1 MTETF
6 ASLFDHKAL
15 QMGGKEVILFLRK
28 GRLES
33 KITYSSLQQISNRV
47 ANGLMEMGLRKG
59 ERVILFMPKSIEQVA
74 FHLGV
79 QKVRAISVIL
89 NPGFKKDEMDYFLK
103 DTEAKIIISGGENI
117 SPKEIESVIDHH
129 QKILESCVVGVPD
142 EKWGEKVVVAVVLK
156 PGVTVTAKEVRD
168 YCKDHLLDWKCPKEV
183 FFLKELP
190 RNKMGKV
197 MKEEV
202 VRLFFNLFPPR
213 TVAP

>member
-59 ERVILFMPKSIEQVA
+59 ERVILFMPKCIEQVA

-103 DTEAKIIISGGENI
+103 TPKRRSSSPEEKISH
-117 SPKEIESVIDHH
+117 PK
-129 QKILESCVVGVPD
+129 
-142 EKWGEKVVVAVVLK
+142 
-156 PGVTVTAKEVRD
+156 
-168 YCKDHLLDWKCPKEV
+168 
-183 FFLKELP
+183 
-190 RNKMGKV
+190 
-197 MKEEV
+197 
-202 VRLFFNLFPPR
+202 RLNL
-213 TVAP
+213 